1 MKEATRDR
9 KARGGRRP
17 SAREGRSPGC
27 SCATAD
33 ASREPIPANACRSM
47 PARRAKEVSVGT
59 NRTSSEGGRPR
70 PRNQQRHHWS
80 TVASSFDYGGPDG
93 YVSPPPRLREAS
105 VVRRGS
111 PPVSPRSMRRGRGAR
126 EWVAMAYGHR
136 ARRPREDE
144 PKARLT
150 GANEGTTRHAGAQP
164 VANSGAHSV
173 AAPSSGGASALVR
186 AAQPRYGVAG

>member
-47 PARRAKEVSVGT
+47 PARRAKKVSIGT

-93 YVSPPPRLREAS
+93 YVSPPPRL
-105 VVRRGS
+105 
-111 PPVSPRSMRRGRGAR
+111 
-126 EWVAMAYGHR
+126 
-136 ARRPREDE
+136 
-144 PKARLT
+144 
-150 GANEGTTRHAGAQP
+150 
-164 VANSGAHSV
+164 
-173 AAPSSGGASALVR
+173 
-186 AAQPRYGVAG
+186 